1 MLLSTNLTEFLV
13 YYINK
18 TIKFVI
24 YVLKN
29 YIFNM
34 KKILLID
41 DDIIIL
47 KTYEHIFKNLN
58 YQLTAISDSKKG
70 LEIAIN
76 EDFDVILTDNKMPN
90 LTGIELI
97 LELKKVK
104 KDVNIYLLTGFIE
117 KDQLKLLKSI
127 GVTGIIEKPFS
138 SSQIISLLE

>member
-1 MLLSTNLTEFLV
+1 
-13 YYINK
+13 
-18 TIKFVI
+18 
-24 YVLKN
+24 
-29 YIFNM
+29 M